1 MWQKCLPEYDIIYTK
16 TVMIIYKKLLQQANI
31 IIVGFTSTILLD
43 CYYLPVIG
51 INMRVNR
58 ENSLE
63 TIVKTPSSHTESTY
77 YVLLN

>member
-1 MWQKCLPEYDIIYTK
+1 MWQKCLPEYDIYK
-16 TVMIIYKKLLQQANI
+16 NSNDYKKLSQQANI
-31 IIVGFTSTILLD
+31 IIVAFTSTILLD

-58 ENSLE
+58 ENGLE